1 MMPQYRRLS
10 IKVAMAGASVGQQ
23 ALLPPLS
30 TRVEAQPMSCAL
42 LESDPPD
49 SILLSDVSGKKLS
62 VHKA

>member
-1 MMPQYRRLS
+1 
-10 IKVAMAGASVGQQ
+10 MAGASVGQQ